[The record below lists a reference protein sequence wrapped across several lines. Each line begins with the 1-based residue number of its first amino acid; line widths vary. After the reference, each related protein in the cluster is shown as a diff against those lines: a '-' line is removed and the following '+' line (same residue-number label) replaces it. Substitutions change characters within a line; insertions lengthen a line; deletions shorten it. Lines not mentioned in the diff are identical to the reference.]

1 MIKLINILEEI
12 QSNKILIPRRSEE
25 RSKKYIDIINKKIQ
39 QYINDGSKGDLNLS
53 HTKITSLPDDLKV
66 VGGSLYLGYTPIT
79 SLPSGLKVGGNLN
92 LDSTPI
98 TSLPDGLT
106 VEGYL
111 NLNDTKITS
120 LPSGLKVNGSV
131 YLIDTPL
138 SKKYTKKQ
146 LKQMYPGIEGNIFL

>member
-25 RSKKYIDIINKKIQ
+25 RSKKYTDLINKKIQ

-53 HTKITSLPDDLKV
+53 HTKITSLP
-66 VGGSLYLGYTPIT
+66 
-79 SLPSGLKVGGNLN
+79 
-92 LDSTPI
+92 
-98 TSLPDGLT
+98 
-106 VEGYL
+106 
-111 NLNDTKITS
+111 
-120 LPSGLKVNGSV
+120 SGLKVNDSV